1 MAEFRLGR
9 LKFNWRGDWTVSTA
23 YVIDDVVSIGGNV
36 YVCVVNHTSAGTAD
50 LWYST
55 DFNIGTPRWE
65 LMVAGVDSVGIF
77 TSGQYYGPN
86 DVVAY
91 GGVLYRTLTPHVGS
105 AFTNSYFTPY
115 VEGFGNVTSFSTT
128 TDYKLRDLAS
138 YSGNVYLA
146 STAISASNTYPNV
159 SADWDLMVTG
169 ISTTGIGTYDNA
181 SAYSQGSVVT
191 YGGDTYIAIASSVT
205 AGLVPDGDANSAD
218 NWSIISRGLRNA
230 GAWSTS
236 TTYYRNEVVTYTS
249 SSYIGISTL
258 SVGEQPDVSP
268 SAWQQLSAGAGGA
281 VLVDRGDLLTRSASA
296 PTRIGLGSTGMV
308 LLSDGL
314 DPVWNYFGQQKDN
327 YYVGQNGSDANGDGQ
342 TLETAWRTIG
352 YALTNVSGSA
362 AINVLAGTYAENLPM
377 TVPEGVDIIGASQRQ
392 VFIQPATAGMGTT
405 TMFFMSNNTLI
416 AECTVRGLCGYAKT
430 NDSQHSVL
438 GVNPGEVGCYFML
451 NPASPIT
458 TKSPYIKDV
467 TCFSG
472 PAINA
477 RVGFPANTG
486 SAIGAYIDGA
496 VHTGAGVTGAQSM
509 VMDAFTQVNDEGI
522 GIWVDNLG
530 KAELV
535 SIFTYFCDFGYVAN
549 DGGII
554 RSLNGNNSYGQ
565 YALAS
570 FNTSPLETPKKAY
583 IIGER
588 LDIQATTL
596 TGSISVGQT
605 ITGNDSGA
613 VGYVIDDQTA
623 ADPPF
628 VLFEYYYADGRTPAV
643 GFSTA
648 EMITF
653 GAIGVG
659 ETARTASTVPNPT
672 GTKGFLIHVG
682 GLTEEPQPRGVI
694 QFGDT
699 RYSGLG
705 SDGAQ
710 TYGQGIVSIGV
721 GTDTNAYTLSAVTD
735 YVAGGF
741 GVVGTYN
748 TTQLA
753 LGANGTYTSVP
764 VSGNQSGGGTFLT
777 VSVGSTGYVESI
789 VPTTAGSG
797 YVEGEMITI
806 DGADIGGLAGAA
818 VTANVWPEF
827 GTAVLRLAEEKTI
840 AADLKQRATIVYDYS
855 QIRVTGH
862 DFLDIGIGGTVA
874 SNYPNKPTT
883 QPIEGNQINEYA
895 PARIFFVTSDQDG
908 NFRVG
913 NYFRVDQ
920 ATGSA
925 TLNASAFNLS
935 GLTELRL
942 GSLGG
947 QIGVAINEFSADG
960 TLAGNSDTAVPT
972 ERAVKTYVDSID
984 ISNQLQVDISGV
996 GTFARFIAT
1005 DVSVVGPST
1014 FTGLDKVE
1022 IGVGNTALTVT
1033 GDARITGILTV
1044 GESSITINPNTET
1057 IDVQKLNVTGISTV
1071 GSLEATAGLNV
1082 TGVVTASQSIT
1093 VNGVSQ
1099 TVGMALSCLGGEKN
1113 TYTDPAPKGGYT
1125 WESRTFWGPGDFV
1138 ANTPMV
1144 IDFIILG
1151 GGGAGGHHYTTNGN
1165 GGGGAGG
1172 LVIGR
1177 GVPISAGTYNVQ
1189 VGQGG
1194 AMCRSGYPGQQG
1206 NRGEQ
1211 SMLRGPGPSFKYVAW
1226 GGGGGSGN
1234 GWSPSGRTNYQHWG
1248 GCGGGQS
1255 QGTNMGT
1262 WNTAGKQA
1270 ALYPYPGQPSPMSVT
1285 TYDTAPFYNSNVI
1298 KSFGNP
1304 GGAYQPPTPHAGG
1317 GGGGVG
1323 GAGAPSANGSRGN
1336 GGAGFECTWTNG
1348 TPEWI
1353 AGGGGGGGNSSEN
1366 AGNGHSG
1373 GGRGHGGTPLYGYQN
1388 NYDITQ
1394 QYPTAPY
1401 SMENAQAKYGS
1412 GSGGGAGS
1420 YWHHGSD
1427 SHGDGS
1433 GGEGGPGRVIIRWR
1447 TA

>member
-9 LKFNWRGDWTVSTA
+9 LKFNWRGDWTASTA

-36 YVCVVNHTSAGTAD
+36 YVCVVNHTSASTAD
-50 LWYST
+50 FWYNT

-86 DVVAY
+86 DVVSY

-105 AFTNSYFTPY
+105 AFTNAYFTPY
-115 VEGFGNVTSFSTT
+115 VEGFGNVTPFSTT
-128 TDYKLRDLAS
+128 TNYKLRDLAS

-159 SADWDLMVTG
+159 NSDWDLMVTG
-169 ISTTGIGTYDNA
+169 ISTTGITTYSNA
-181 SAYSQGSVVT
+181 APYSQGTVVT
-191 YGGDTYIAIASSVT
+191 YGGDTYIAIASSVP
-205 AGLVPDGDANSAD
+205 AGIVPDGAATSAN

-230 GAWSTS
+230 GTWSTS

-258 SVGEQPDVSP
+258 SVGNQPDVSP
-268 SAWQQLSAGAGGA
+268 TKWQQLAAGAGGA
-281 VLVDRGDLLTRSASA
+281 VLTDRGDLLTRSASA
-296 PTRIGLGSTGMV
+296 PTRVGLGSTGMV

-327 YYVGQNGSDANGDGQ
+327 YYVGINGSDSDGDGQ
-342 TLETAWRTIG
+342 TVETAWRTIG
-352 YALTNVSGSA
+352 YALTNVSA
-362 AINVLAGTYAENLPM
+362 PACINVFAGTYAENLPM

-416 AECTVRGLCGYAKT
+416 AECTLRGLCGYAKT
-430 NDSQHSVL
+430 NDTAHSILAVK
-438 GVNPGEVGCYFML
+438 PGEVGCYFML

-496 VHTGAGVTGAQSM
+496 VHAGYANTGAQSM
-509 VMDAFTQVNDEGI
+509 VMDAYTQVNDEGI

-565 YALAS
+565 FALAS
-570 FNTSPLETPKKAY
+570 FNTSPEETPQYGYVK
-583 IIGER
+583 GER
-588 LDIQATTL
+588 LNLQATTL

-605 ITGNDSGA
+605 ITGESSGA
-613 VGYVIDDQTA
+613 VGYVLDNQTA

-628 VLFEYYYADGRTPAV
+628 VLFEYDYINHPNV
-643 GFSTA
+643 GFSTG
-648 EMITF
+648 EMVTF
-653 GAIGVG
+653 GPVGSG
-659 ETARTASTVPNPT
+659 ETARTAGSDAAEGSN
-672 GTKGFLIHVG
+672 GFVIRLS
-682 GLTEEPQPRGVI
+682 GLTERPQPRGVI
-694 QFGDT
+694 QFLDT
-699 RYSGLG
+699 QYSGLG
-705 SDGAQ
+705 SDGKT
-710 TYGQGIVSIGV
+710 TYGFGTTAISGYSGF

-735 YVAGGF
+735 WVIGSF

-748 TTQLA
+748 TTQIA
-753 LGANGTYTSVP
+753 LGAQGSYTGVGATTNG
-764 VSGNQSGGGTFLT
+764 SGSGAIFTVGVGT
-777 VSVGSTGYVESI
+777 TGYVESI
-789 VPTTAGSG
+789 VVTTEGTG
-797 YVEGEMITI
+797 YAEGDMLTFN
-806 DGADIGGLAGAA
+806 GADLGGLAGAA
-818 VTANVWPEF
+818 VTFAAFPRG
-827 GTAVLRLAEEKTI
+827 GTATLRLAEEKTI
-840 AADLKQRATIVYDYS
+840 PAATKQRISIVYDYS

-874 SNYPNKPTT
+874 SNYPGKPTT

-947 QIGVAINEFSADG
+947 QIGVAINEFSSDG
-960 TLAGNSDTAVPT
+960 TLSGNSDTAVPT

-984 ISNQLQVDISGV
+984 VSNQLQVDISGV

-1005 DVSVVGPST
+1005 DVSVLGPAT

-1033 GDARITGILTV
+1033 GDARVTGVLSIGQGT
-1044 GESSITINPNTET
+1044 ITIDPSKDS
-1057 IDVQKLNVTGISTV
+1057 ITV
-1071 GSLEATAGLNV
+1071 GSLNATGVSTIGAGLNV
-1082 TGVVTASQSIT
+1082 TGVVTATQGIT

-1099 TVGMALSCLGGEKN
+1099 TIGYALTVTGGQKAS
-1113 TYTDPAPKGGYT
+1113 YTDPAPKGGYT
-1125 WESRTFWGPGDFV
+1125 WESRTFWEGTSELIC
-1138 ANTPMV
+1138 NTPMV
-1144 IDFIILG
+1144 VDFIIIG
-1151 GGGAGGHHYTTNGN
+1151 GGGAGGNHHSTNGN

-1177 GVPISAGTYNVQ
+1177 GIPMPSGTHTIH
-1189 VGQGG
+1189 VGRGG
-1194 AMCRSGYPGQQG
+1194 AQQRSGYPGMA
-1206 NRGEQ
+1206 GEHGYN
-1211 SMLRGPGPSFKYVAW
+1211 SWIKFAPGTKYEAL
-1226 GGGGGSGN
+1226 GGGGGSTP
-1234 GWSPSGRTNYQHWG
+1234 GWAPEGYYDTHMMG
-1248 GCGGGQS
+1248 GCGGGQAHGS
-1255 QGTNMGT
+1255 NHAWWSIGGQ
-1262 WNTAGKQA
+1262 QA
-1270 ALYPYPGQPSPMSVT
+1270 TVFPYPGQPSPMDVT
-1285 TYDTAPFYNSNVI
+1285 NYDTAPFYNSGVI
-1298 KSFGNP
+1298 KSFGEP
-1304 GGAYQPPTPHAGG
+1304 GGAYQPNPQSYCGG

-1323 GAGAPSANGSRGN
+1323 GGGRPSTNPGSGN
-1336 GGAGFECTWTNG
+1336 GGTGFECTWTNG
-1348 TPEWI
+1348 SPEWL
-1353 AGGGGGGGNSSEN
+1353 AGGGGGGGNSQER
-1366 AGNGHSG
+1366 AGDGHSG
-1373 GGRGHGGTPLYGYQN
+1373 GGRGYGETPSYAHTGPYVRWNQN
-1388 NYDITQ
+1388 
-1394 QYPTAPY
+1394 PAAPY
-1401 SMENAQAKYGS
+1401 TMESMQAKEGT
-1412 GSGGGAGS
+1412 GSGGGAGT
-1420 YWHHGSD
+1420 YWAWTSSTH
-1427 SHGDGS
+1427 S
-1433 GGEGGPGRVIIRWR
+1433 GGEGGAGGSGRVIVRWR

>member
-50 LWYST
+50 GWYGT

-77 TSGQYYGPN
+77 TSGTYYGPN
-86 DVVAY
+86 DVVSY
-91 GGVLYRTLTPHVGS
+91 GGVLYRTLTPHVGT
-105 AFTNSYFTPY
+105 AFTNAYFTPY

-146 STAISASNTYPNV
+146 STAIAASNTYPNV
-159 SADWDLMVTG
+159 SADWDLLVTG
-169 ISTTGIGTYDNA
+169 ISTSGIATYSNA
-181 SAYSQGSVVT
+181 APYSQGTVVT
-191 YGGDTYIAIASSVT
+191 YGGDSYIAIASSVP
-205 AGLVPDGDANSAD
+205 AGIVPDGAATSAD
-218 NWSIISRGLRNA
+218 NWAVLARGLRNQ

-236 TTYYRNEVVTYTS
+236 TTYYRNDVVTYTS
-249 SSYIGISTL
+249 SSYVGISTL
-258 SVGEQPDVSP
+258 SIGNQPDVSP
-268 SAWQQLSAGAGGA
+268 SQWQQLAAGAGGA
-281 VLVDRGDLLTRSASA
+281 VLTDRGDLLTRSASA
-296 PTRIGLGSTGMV
+296 PTRIGLGSQGMV
-308 LLSDGL
+308 LQSDGT
-314 DPVWNYFGQQKDN
+314 DPLWEYFGNQKDN
-327 YYVGQNGSDANGDGQ
+327 YYVGQNGSDTDGDGK

-352 YALTNVSGSA
+352 YALTNVSAPA
-362 AINVLAGTYAENLPM
+362 AINVFAGTYAENLPM
-377 TVPEGVDIIGASQRQ
+377 TIPEGVDIIGSSQRQ

-416 AECTVRGLCGYAKT
+416 ADCTVRGLCGYAKT
-430 NDSQHSVL
+430 NDSQHAIL
-438 GVNPGEVGCYFML
+438 GVKPGEVGCYFML
-451 NPASPIT
+451 NPSSPIL
-458 TKSPYIKDV
+458 TKSPYIRDV

-472 PAINA
+472 PSISA
-477 RVGFPANTG
+477 RVGFPGNTG

-496 VHTGAGVTGAQSM
+496 VHAGAGVTGAQSM
-509 VMDAFTQVNDEGI
+509 VMDAYTQVNDEGI

-535 SIFTYFCDFGYVAN
+535 SIFTYFCDFGYVSN

-570 FNTSPLETPKKAY
+570 FNTSPLETPKTAY
-583 IIGER
+583 VVGER

-596 TGSISVGQT
+596 TGSISVGQS

-613 VGYVIDDQTA
+613 VGFVIDDQTA

-628 VLFEYYYADGRTPAV
+628 VLFEYDYINNPVV
-643 GFSTA
+643 GFTTA

-653 GAIGVG
+653 GTPGVG
-659 ETARTASTVPNPT
+659 ETARTAATVPNPT
-672 GTKGFLIHVG
+672 GTRGFLFHVS

-699 RYSGLG
+699 QYSGLG
-705 SDGAQ
+705 SDGKT
-710 TYGQGIVSIGV
+710 TYGLGVVSIGV
-721 GTDTNAYTLSAVTD
+721 GTDANAYTLSAVTD
-735 YVAGGF
+735 YVPGTF

-753 LGANGTYTSVP
+753 LGAQGTYTNVP
-764 VSGNQSGGGTFLT
+764 VTGDQSGGGTFLT
-777 VSVGSTGYVESI
+777 VGVGTTGYVESI
-789 VPTTAGSG
+789 EVTTPGG
-797 YVEGEMITI
+797 QYVEGEQITI
-806 DGADIGGLAGAA
+806 DGSNIGGLAGAA
-818 VTANVWPEF
+818 VTAAVFPKF

-840 AADLKQRATIVYDYS
+840 AAATKQKATIVYDYS

-862 DFLDIGIGGTVA
+862 DFLDIGIGGTLA
-874 SNYPNKPTT
+874 SRYPLKPNT

-960 TLAGNSDTAVPT
+960 TLSGNSDTAVPT

-984 ISNQLQVDISGV
+984 VTNQPKMNITGV
-996 GTFARFIAT
+996 STATRFIAT

-1044 GESSITINPNTET
+1044 GESSITINPDTET

-1082 TGVVTASQSIT
+1082 TGVLTASQSIT
-1093 VNGVSQ
+1093 VNGITQ
-1099 TVGMALSCLGGEKN
+1099 TAGIAYTVFGGQKN

-1125 WESRTFWGPGDFV
+1125 WESRTFWGPGEFV
-1138 ANTPMV
+1138 TSTPMN
-1144 IDFIILG
+1144 IDFIVIG
-1151 GGGAGGHHYTTNGN
+1151 GGGGGSQFYSTQGN

-1177 GVPISAGTYNVQ
+1177 GVPINAGSYGIR
-1189 VGQGG
+1189 VGEG
-1194 AMCRSGYPGQQG
+1194 ASQQRAGYPGNSG
-1206 NRGEQ
+1206 DKGRE
-1211 SMLRGPGPSFKYVAW
+1211 SWIYGPGLNVTAL
-1226 GGGGGSGN
+1226 GGGGGQTPGA
-1234 GWSPSGRTNYQHWG
+1234 PPTHYNYGSFG

-1255 QGTNMGT
+1255 HGSNQLYWSQNGH
-1262 WNTAGKQA
+1262 QA
-1270 ALYPYPGQPSPMSVT
+1270 AKHPYPGQPSPMSVT
-1285 TYDTAPFYNSNVI
+1285 NYDTAPFYNSGVI
-1298 KSFGNP
+1298 KSFGEP
-1304 GGAYQPPTPHAGG
+1304 GGAYQPNPTSYCGG

-1323 GAGAPSANGSRGN
+1323 GGGRPSTTPGHGN

-1348 TPEWI
+1348 TSEWL
-1353 AGGGGGGGNSSEN
+1353 AGGGGGGGNSSEPS
-1366 AGNGHSG
+1366 GDGHSG
-1373 GGRGHGGTPLYGYQN
+1373 GGRGYGSTPTHSYTNPYVSYNQK
-1388 NYDITQ
+1388 TS
-1394 QYPTAPY
+1394 APY
-1401 SMENAQAKYGS
+1401 GMTDMDAKPGT

-1420 YWHHGSD
+1420 YWAWGNATHTDGRGGQGGS
-1427 SHGDGS
+1427 
-1433 GGEGGPGRVIIRWR
+1433 GRVIIRWR